1 MQGLEL
7 MDNSLHGWS
16 RRAKTT
22 NPAMSPIEIASI
34 TSDNSG
40 NQMNRINCLWK
51 YSKLCNPNH
60 SLNRIQ
66 IRLIFSIYIL
76 KLLMPKIEIK
86 KQIRRLD
93 VIIILGKHSR
103 IFQTIIKIILLQ
115 TTAVKSFKINFTN
128 LLQQNGELIN
138 V

>member
-1 MQGLEL
+1 
-7 MDNSLHGWS
+7 
-16 RRAKTT
+16 
-22 NPAMSPIEIASI
+22 
-34 TSDNSG
+34 
-40 NQMNRINCLWK
+40 
-51 YSKLCNPNH
+51 
-60 SLNRIQ
+60 
-66 IRLIFSIYIL
+66 
-76 KLLMPKIEIK
+76 MPKIEIK

-138 V
+138 VK